1 MKKIVK
7 LFGIM
12 TIAAA
17 LLVSCKPTNDP
28 DTTNPDAGK
37 TDTTV
42 DSQPNAPGD
51 NGNNGSEGN
60 GGSGTGT
67 GTGTG
72 TGEAGETVTSPV
84 ILFKVTTDYKTD
96 AHCKVLFEVS
106 ELEKYKNKTNA
117 KVVFTTTGGIDS
129 WDAGSWGHFF
139 GCTNKNDCYNTQSG
153 DKLELVGGTVISS
166 PIADVLTAFENS
178 DYVSC
183 NLWSTELVKIEVIWE

>member
-17 LLVSCKPTNDP
+17 LVVSCKPTNDP
-28 DTTNPDAGK
+28 TNPDEGK
-37 TDTTV
+37 PD
-42 DSQPNAPGD
+42 
-51 NGNNGSEGN
+51 
-60 GGSGTGT
+60 SGTNSEAPATPGNPGNDAT
-67 GTGTG
+67 GGDGGEGGAGTGTG

-129 WDAGSWGHFF
+129 WGAGSWGHFF